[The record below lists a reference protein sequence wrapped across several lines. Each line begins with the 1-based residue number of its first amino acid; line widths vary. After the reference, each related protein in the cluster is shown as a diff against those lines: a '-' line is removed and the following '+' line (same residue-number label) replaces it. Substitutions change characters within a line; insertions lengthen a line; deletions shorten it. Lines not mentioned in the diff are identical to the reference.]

1 MAEIAAMA
9 ARPAKELVEPG
20 EEIGGALH
28 RRARVSSRHP
38 VHTMAK
44 WCWSAGHLLPKPR
57 AEGSRPCLGT
67 RPGSLAT
74 LPKAAGECMIRFAP
88 TTKKGDVGKR
98 EA

>member
-1 MAEIAAMA
+1 MAKIAAMA

-44 WCWSAGHLLPKPR
+44 W
-57 AEGSRPCLGT
+57 
-67 RPGSLAT
+67 
-74 LPKAAGECMIRFAP
+74 
-88 TTKKGDVGKR
+88 
-98 EA
+98 